1 MWGKL
6 MKQSFKI
13 FMTVAEELS
22 IVKAAKRSFV
32 TQQCVSDHIKRLEEE
47 YGVLLFNRKPHLSL
61 TEAGEVMFQYLRSTK
76 ILESNMERTL
86 QEMSAGRKGSFTVG
100 LSTSRAQI
108 ILPLVLP
115 KYYELFPEV
124 EVSFYVNDTVIL
136 EKCLMDGSI
145 DLFLGVNAS
154 HNPAFHTMPIISDK
168 IQLIISEHLFQQ
180 HFGSKMLSEFYSGV
194 DLTAFSG
201 VPFSLYYETGAMNV
215 IIRQHLS
222 DRGISLEKT
231 PYHISDC
238 DTHILLCSSGLCAAL
253 IPKMLSLR
261 VHEHNA
267 KCSPGQ
273 RIHIFPVKSFH
284 YPLRVELIWHKNI
297 THPFYVK
304 VFCELIDEAAN
315 QLMKK

>member
-222 DRGISLEKT
+222 DCGISLEKT

-238 DTHILLCSSGLCAAL
+238 DTHILL
-253 IPKMLSLR
+253 LSL
-261 VHEHNA
+261 
-267 KCSPGQ
+267 
-273 RIHIFPVKSFH
+273 IHI
-284 YPLRVELIWHKNI
+284 
-297 THPFYVK
+297 
-304 VFCELIDEAAN
+304 
-315 QLMKK
+315 